1 MVYFKDKIVVGI
13 TGGIA
18 SGKSTA
24 LKAFA
29 ELDWSTISTDEIV
42 SDLWISEEKLIRTVQ
57 DHWGKN
63 EIFSR
68 GNIDKE
74 KIARIIFNN
83 PKERAWLEN
92 IIHPLVRSKW
102 VSHVEQ
108 SVEKLQV
115 VEVPLLFEKNLES
128 YFSNIISVF
137 VPVKIQFSRLLSRGF
152 SEEEAR
158 TRIASQLSCEEK
170 AKKADVV
177 FLGTGSEVF
186 LFGQVQEFS
195 RNFSSQL

>member
-1 MVYFKDKIVVGI
+1 MVYFADKIVVGI
-13 TGGIA
+13 TGGVA

-29 ELDWSTISTDEIV
+29 QLDWNTISTDEIV
-42 SDLWISEEKLIRTVQ
+42 SDLWSSDENLIRAVQ
-57 DHWGKN
+57 DHWGKD

-74 KIARIIFNN
+74 KIARIVFNN
-83 PKERAWLEN
+83 PIERAWLEN
-92 IIHPLVRSKW
+92 IIQPLVRSKW

-108 SVEKLQV
+108 SNGKLQV
-115 VEVPLLFEKNLES
+115 VEVPLLYEKNLEP
-128 YFSNIISVF
+128 YFSYIISVF

-152 SEEEAR
+152 SEDEAR
-158 TRIASQLSCEEK
+158 SRIASQLSCEEK

-177 FLGTGSEVF
+177 FLGTGSDVF
-186 LFGQVQEFS
+186 LSGQVQEFS
-195 RNFSSQL
+195 RNFS

>member
-1 MVYFKDKIVVGI
+1 MVYFADKIVVGI

-29 ELDWSTISTDEIV
+29 ELDWNTISTDEIV
-42 SDLWISEEKLIRTVQ
+42 SDLWSSDENLIRAVQ
-57 DHWGKN
+57 DHWGKD

-74 KIARIIFNN
+74 KIARIVFNS
-83 PKERAWLEN
+83 PVERVWLEN

-108 SVEKLQV
+108 SIGKLQV
-115 VEVPLLFEKNLES
+115 VEVPLLFEKNLEP
-128 YFSNIISVF
+128 YFSYIISVF
-137 VPVKIQFSRLLSRGF
+137 VPVKVQFSRLLYRGF
-152 SEEEAR
+152 SKDEAR
-158 TRIASQLSCEEK
+158 SRIASQLSCDEK
-170 AKKADVV
+170 ARKADVV
-177 FLGTGSEVF
+177 FLGTGSDVF
-186 LFGQVQEFS
+186 LSGQVQEFS
-195 RNFSSQL
+195 KNFSGRF

>member
-1 MVYFKDKIVVGI
+1 MVYFADKIVVGI

-29 ELDWSTISTDEIV
+29 QLDWKTISTDEIV
-42 SDLWISEEKLIRTVQ
+42 SDLWSSDENLIRAVQ
-57 DHWGKN
+57 DHWGKG

-83 PKERAWLEN
+83 PIERVWLEN
-92 IIHPLVRSKW
+92 IIQPLVRSKW

-108 SVEKLQV
+108 SNVKQQV
-115 VEVPLLFEKNLES
+115 VEVPLLFEKNLEP
-128 YFSNIISVF
+128 YFSYIISVF
-137 VPVKIQFSRLLSRGF
+137 VPVKVQFSRLLYRGF
-152 SEEEAR
+152 SKDEAR
-158 TRIASQLSCEEK
+158 SRIASQLSCDEK
-170 AKKADVV
+170 ARKADVV
-177 FLGTGSEVF
+177 FLGTGSDVF
-186 LFGQVQEFS
+186 LSGQVQEFS
-195 RNFSSQL
+195 RNFS

>member
-1 MVYFKDKIVVGI
+1 MVYFADKIVVGI

-29 ELDWSTISTDEIV
+29 ELNWNTVSTDEIA
-42 SDLWISEEKLIRTVQ
+42 SDLWNTDENLIGAVQ
-57 DHWGKN
+57 DHWGKD

-74 KIARIIFNN
+74 KIARIMFNN
-83 PKERAWLEN
+83 PIERVWLEN
-92 IIHPLVRSKW
+92 IIHPLIRSSW

-108 SVEKLQV
+108 SVGKLQV
-115 VEVPLLFEKNLES
+115 VEVPLLFEKNLNS
-128 YFSNIISVF
+128 YFSYIISVF
-137 VPVKIQFSRLLSRGF
+137 VPVKIQYSRLLSRGF
-152 SEEEAR
+152 SKEEAES
-158 TRIASQLSCEEK
+158 RITSQLSCEEK

-177 FLGTGSEVF
+177 FLGTGSDVF
-186 LFGQVQEFS
+186 LSGQVQEFS
-195 RNFSSQL
+195 RNFS

>member
-1 MVYFKDKIVVGI
+1 MIYFADKIVVGI

-29 ELDWSTISTDEIV
+29 ELDWNTISTDEIV
-42 SDLWISEEKLIRTVQ
+42 SDLWNTDENLIRAAQ
-57 DHWGKN
+57 DHWGKE

-74 KIARIIFNN
+74 KIARIVFNN
-83 PKERAWLEN
+83 PIERVWLDN

-108 SVEKLQV
+108 SNGKLQV
-115 VEVPLLFEKNLES
+115 VEVPLLFEKNLNS
-128 YFSNIISVF
+128 YFSYIISVF
-137 VPVKIQFSRLLSRGF
+137 VPVKIQFSRLLRRGF
-152 SEEEAR
+152 SKDEAR
-158 TRIASQLSCEEK
+158 SRIASQLSCEEK

-177 FLGTGSEVF
+177 FLGTGSDVF
-186 LFGQVQEFS
+186 LSGQVQEFS
-195 RNFSSQL
+195 RNFS

>member
-1 MVYFKDKIVVGI
+1 MVYFADKIVVGI

-29 ELDWSTISTDEIV
+29 HLDWNTISTDKIV
-42 SDLWISEEKLIRTVQ
+42 SDLWSSDENLIRAVQ
-57 DHWGKN
+57 DHWGEG

-74 KIARIIFNN
+74 KIALIIFDN
-83 PKERAWLEN
+83 PIERVWLEN
-92 IIHPLVRSKW
+92 IIQPLVRSKW

-108 SVEKLQV
+108 SNGELQV
-115 VEVPLLFEKNLES
+115 VEVPLLFEKNLEP
-128 YFSNIISVF
+128 YFSYIISVF
-137 VPVKIQFSRLLSRGF
+137 VPVKIQLSRLLRRGF
-152 SEEEAR
+152 SKDEAKS
-158 TRIASQLSCEEK
+158 RIASQLSCEEK

-177 FLGTGSEVF
+177 FLGTGSDVF
-186 LFGQVQEFS
+186 LSGQVQEFS
-195 RNFSSQL
+195 KNFS

>member
-1 MVYFKDKIVVGI
+1 MVYFADKIVVGI

-29 ELDWSTISTDEIV
+29 QLDWKTISTDEIV
-42 SDLWISEEKLIRTVQ
+42 SDLWSSDENLIRAVQ
-57 DHWGKN
+57 DHWGKD

-74 KIARIIFNN
+74 KIARIVFNS
-83 PKERAWLEN
+83 PVERVWLEN

-108 SVEKLQV
+108 SIGKLQV
-115 VEVPLLFEKNLES
+115 VEVPLLFEKNLEP
-128 YFSNIISVF
+128 YFSYIISVF
-137 VPVKIQFSRLLSRGF
+137 VPVKIQFSRLLRRGF
-152 SEEEAR
+152 SKDEAR
-158 TRIASQLSCEEK
+158 SRIASQLSCEEK

-177 FLGTGSEVF
+177 FLGTGSDVF
-186 LFGQVQEFS
+186 LSGQVQEFS
-195 RNFSSQL
+195 RNFS

>member
-1 MVYFKDKIVVGI
+1 MVYFADKIVVGI

-29 ELDWSTISTDEIV
+29 ELDWNTISTDEIV
-42 SDLWISEEKLIRTVQ
+42 SDLWSSDENLIRAVQ
-57 DHWGKN
+57 DHWGKD

-74 KIARIIFNN
+74 KIARIMFNN
-83 PKERAWLEN
+83 PIERVWLEN
-92 IIHPLVRSKW
+92 IIHPLIRSSW

-108 SVEKLQV
+108 SVGKLQV
-115 VEVPLLFEKNLES
+115 VEVPLLFEKNLNS
-128 YFSNIISVF
+128 YFSYIISVF
-137 VPVKIQFSRLLSRGF
+137 VPVKIQYSRLLSRGF
-152 SEEEAR
+152 SKEEAES
-158 TRIASQLSCEEK
+158 RITSQLSCEEK

-177 FLGTGSEVF
+177 FLGTGSDVF
-186 LFGQVQEFS
+186 LSGQVQEFS
-195 RNFSSQL
+195 RNFS

>member
-1 MVYFKDKIVVGI
+1 MVYFADKIVVGI

-29 ELDWSTISTDEIV
+29 QLDWNTISTDEIV
-42 SDLWISEEKLIRTVQ
+42 SDLWSSDENLIRAVQ
-57 DHWGKN
+57 DHWGKD

-74 KIARIIFNN
+74 KIARIVFNH
-83 PKERAWLEN
+83 PTERVWLEN

-108 SVEKLQV
+108 SVGKLQA
-115 VEVPLLFEKNLES
+115 VEVPLLFEKNLNS
-128 YFSNIISVF
+128 YFSYIISVF
-137 VPVKIQFSRLLSRGF
+137 VPVKIQFSRLLRRGF
-152 SEEEAR
+152 SKDEAKS
-158 TRIASQLSCEEK
+158 RIASQLSCEEK

-177 FLGTGSEVF
+177 FLGTGSDVF
-186 LFGQVQEFS
+186 LSGQVQEFS
-195 RNFSSQL
+195 KNFS

>member
-1 MVYFKDKIVVGI
+1 MVYFADKIVVGI
-13 TGGIA
+13 TGGVA

-29 ELDWSTISTDEIV
+29 QLDWNTISTDEIV
-42 SDLWISEEKLIRTVQ
+42 SELWSSDENLIRAVQ
-57 DHWGKN
+57 DHWGEG

-74 KIARIIFNN
+74 KIARIVFNN
-83 PKERAWLEN
+83 PIERAWLEN
-92 IIHPLVRSKW
+92 IIQPLVRSKW

-108 SVEKLQV
+108 SNGKLQV
-115 VEVPLLFEKNLES
+115 VEVPLLYEKNLEP
-128 YFSNIISVF
+128 YFSYIISVF

-152 SEEEAR
+152 SEDEAR
-158 TRIASQLSCEEK
+158 SRIASQLSCEEK

-177 FLGTGSEVF
+177 FLGTGSDVF
-186 LFGQVQEFS
+186 LSGQVQEFS
-195 RNFSSQL
+195 RNFS

>member
-1 MVYFKDKIVVGI
+1 MVYFADKVVVGI

-29 ELDWSTISTDEIV
+29 QLEWNTISTDEIV
-42 SDLWISEEKLIRTVQ
+42 SDLWSSDENLIRAVQ
-57 DHWGKN
+57 DHWGKS

-83 PKERAWLEN
+83 PIERVWLEN
-92 IIHPLVRSKW
+92 IIQPLVRSKW

-108 SVEKLQV
+108 SNGELQV
-115 VEVPLLFEKNLES
+115 VEVPLLFEKNLEP
-128 YFSNIISVF
+128 YFSYIISVF
-137 VPVKIQFSRLLSRGF
+137 VPVKIQFSRLLRRGF
-152 SEEEAR
+152 SKDEAKS
-158 TRIASQLSCEEK
+158 RIASQLSCEEK
-170 AKKADVV
+170 AKMADVV
-177 FLGTGSEVF
+177 FLGTGSDVF
-186 LFGQVQEFS
+186 LSGQVQEFS
-195 RNFSSQL
+195 KNFS